1 MTFFFNLCFTPRK
14 SVDSSAKSLLLTGD
28 GNLVSSVCCGSWTV
42 LGTSPFPNEQSIQ
55 MRLSCV
61 DFTFFTYAAL
71 TWTAE
76 FLQMAKWH
84 IPDILMRLPLYLL
97 TSYSVGS
104 QEAEVSL

>member
-1 MTFFFNLCFTPRK
+1 M
-14 SVDSSAKSLLLTGD
+14 
-28 GNLVSSVCCGSWTV
+28 WTSHF
-42 LGTSPFPNEQSIQ
+42 LPT
-55 MRLSCV
+55 
-61 DFTFFTYAAL
+61 AAL

-84 IPDILMRLPLYLL
+84 IPDILMRLPLHLL

>member
-1 MTFFFNLCFTPRK
+1 
-14 SVDSSAKSLLLTGD
+14 
-28 GNLVSSVCCGSWTV
+28 
-42 LGTSPFPNEQSIQ
+42 